1 MVRTADDNDF
11 PRRIQRLETLIRE
24 VEGFKDPAARER
36 TREIVPTLLD
46 LHGLGLE
53 KILDQVAATGDAG
66 LALIDG
72 LARDELVGSL
82 LLLYGLH
89 PLDVEARV
97 RQALDG
103 VGPYLRS
110 HGGSVELVGV
120 RDGVARLRLHGS
132 CDGCP
137 SSAVTMKQ
145 TIEEAIYGKAPE
157 VTAVEV
163 EGMAETAPA
172 NRRGL
177 VALPVLG
184 TQH

>member
-1 MVRTADDNDF
+1 MARTADEKDF
-11 PRRIQRLETLIRE
+11 QRRLQRLETLIHE

-36 TREIVPTLLD
+36 TREIVQTLLD

-53 KILDQVAATGDAG
+53 KILDRIAATGEPG

-72 LARDELVGSL
+72 LVRDDLVGSL

-120 RDGVARLRLHGS
+120 AGGVVRLRLHGS

-163 EGMAETAPA
+163 EGIAAPA
-172 NRRGL
+172 APAGRPGL
-177 VALPVLG
+177 VALPVL
-184 TQH
+184 